1 MYKNVARVK
10 GSLNMCE
17 HAWGV
22 SGHEVLVHPWKNVR
36 VHSVSGCRDWSK
48 HV

>member
-17 HAWGV
+17 HAWGA
-22 SGHEVLVHPWKNVR
+22 SMRERKWA
-36 VHSVSGCRDWSK
+36 
-48 HV
+48 